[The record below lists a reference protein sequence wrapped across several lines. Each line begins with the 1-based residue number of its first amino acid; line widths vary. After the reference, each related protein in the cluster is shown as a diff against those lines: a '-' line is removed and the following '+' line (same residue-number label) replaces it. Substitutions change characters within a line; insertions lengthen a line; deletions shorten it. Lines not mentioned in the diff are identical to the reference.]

1 MSATNSQAAMPTPP
15 RKRRSRLRL
24 AIRLTLLVLLIAG
37 GLLVA
42 NEMRT
47 SHLQAYELSRYAK
60 SLTYKVEPGPSPAIV
75 YPKEGPFDKRL
86 GYTHIPMMLERLD
99 QRGFGVHR
107 QARFSP
113 ALLDYAERGFFVPY

>member
-1 MSATNSQAAMPTPP
+1 MLTDAADTMSATNSQAAMPTPP

-75 YPKEGPFDKRL
+75 S
-86 GYTHIPMMLERLD
+86 I
-99 QRGFGVHR
+99 GVPSC
-107 QARFSP
+107 QSTWTVKTSCVAGSLISAVIVATESSVIVTP
-113 ALLDYAERGFFVPY
+113 